1 MSFLE
6 APDQYAAPPVDAWM
20 IPSEPASAKPR
31 IAAFRVCEEV
41 TFTAGYAKPCSFA
54 RCSISA

>member
-20 IPSEPASAKPR
+20 MPSEPASAKPR
-31 IAAFRVCEEV
+31 IAAFRVWEEV
-41 TFTAGYAKPCSFA
+41 TFTAGYAKPFSFA
-54 RCSISA
+54 VCSISA